1 MIHYNVGVN
10 ENQMK
15 KDYYEAGIYI
25 EQVFINFSRR
35 SVKIVDSDGYDD
47 TIEWQWTKKGADGF
61 LETVT
66 NIQNDVPSELVT
78 YCFSEKE

>member
-1 MIHYNVGVN
+1 
-10 ENQMK
+10 MK
-15 KDYYEAGIYI
+15 KDYYEPGIYI

-47 TIEWQWTKKGADGF
+47 TIEWQWTKIGADGF

-66 NIQNDVPSELVT
+66 NIQNDVPSELV
-78 YCFSEKE
+78 S

>member
-1 MIHYNVGVN
+1 M
-10 ENQMK
+10 EFK
-15 KDYYEAGIYI
+15 EGIYV
-25 EQVFINFSRR
+25 EQVFIDFSRR

-66 NIQNDVPSELVT
+66 NIQNDVPSEIVT

>member
-1 MIHYNVGVN
+1 
-10 ENQMK
+10 MK
-15 KDYYEAGIYI
+15 KDYYEPGIYL

>member
-15 KDYYEAGIYI
+15 KDYYEPGIYI

-47 TIEWQWTKKGADGF
+47 TIEWQWTKKGAD
-61 LETVT
+61 
-66 NIQNDVPSELVT
+66 
-78 YCFSEKE
+78 

>member
-1 MIHYNVGVN
+1 
-10 ENQMK
+10 MK
-15 KDYYEAGIYI
+15 KDYYEPGIYI

-47 TIEWQWTKKGADGF
+47 TIEWKWNEEGANGF

-66 NIQNDVPSELVT
+66 NIQNSVPSEIVT
-78 YCFSEKE
+78 YCFSEK